1 MYFIHTHRRDLL
13 MSVRLLNI
21 RSCYTVHPLIATWF
35 PAVIGCVHLL
45 LCSRFQAG
53 SVESAVCS
61 RCASAL
67 VTSSPSAQTHR
78 PLPISLESKET
89 FTQIRC
95 HLRDRG
101 TADLFTNS
109 PQQMHQS
116 KPFSKVHFVHSLD
129 HFPRFCHFSPQVAP
143 HVLSPVSVR
152 TFSSQRHCAVT

>member
-45 LCSRFQAG
+45 FCSRFQAG

-78 PLPISLESKET
+78 LLPISLEPNKIFVISGIEGQQIFSRTRRSKCTSPNHSRRYNLSTLWIT
-89 FTQIRC
+89 FHGFATFVSKSHHMCCRQS
-95 HLRDRG
+95 
-101 TADLFTNS
+101 LFG
-109 PQQMHQS
+109 
-116 KPFSKVHFVHSLD
+116 
-129 HFPRFCHFSPQVAP
+129 
-143 HVLSPVSVR
+143 LSQANDTVR
-152 TFSSQRHCAVT
+152 